1 MISRVETFFYK
12 SQINRLIFLRLCSK
26 CVSCIVNDKA
36 IIVFVTVVILK
47 EIFQINGTK

>member
-12 SQINRLIFLRLCSK
+12 SQINRLIFLRCSK